1 MNNKS
6 INTGI
11 ILGGII
17 SLVSIIFISSSSN
30 NLLNTDFDSQT
41 NIFENKPIYK
51 KILKI
56 KVEPEYLEKISLLL
70 IKESGLDKD
79 PYDRKPGLETIKIF
93 SKIAKYHG
101 IKLSDLDKQLD
112 SKTFD
117 FLYKELVKFQITTN
131 KIN

>member
-41 NIFENKPIYK
+41 NIWK
-51 KILKI
+51 
-56 KVEPEYLEKISLLL
+56 
-70 IKESGLDKD
+70 
-79 PYDRKPGLETIKIF
+79 
-93 SKIAKYHG
+93 
-101 IKLSDLDKQLD
+101 
-112 SKTFD
+112 
-117 FLYKELVKFQITTN
+117 
-131 KIN
+131 